1 MHTGP
6 KSEFERQLLDSTTP
20 EARAFSYTNGL
31 GFRKSS
37 TRPDTNRGRP
47 KFLGIVGDFH
57 DATQAVVDQI
67 AVKYKS
73 HIDLKETIANS
84 PPGFKDEDIEA
95 CLKEWGPGNWTNGRD
110 GTPFVTSIDT
120 KDGNYPNHLRY
131 GNKND
136 RNLIKMLVYCWIIFR
151 AYKKMELKPAP
162 NTTNATSQ
170 AQAGRKDETSER
182 PRSLAHLCVK
192 LTTVGFAIFGFAMFV
207 FAILVIFV

>member
-1 MHTGP
+1 M
-6 KSEFERQLLDSTTP
+6 
-20 EARAFSYTNGL
+20 
-31 GFRKSS
+31 GFRRSS

-73 HIDLKETIANS
+73 HIDLKETVSGEFAKTSDLLADNERKIANS

-95 CLKEWGPGNWTNGRD
+95 CLKEWGPGIWTNGRD

-136 RNLIKMLVYCWIIFR
+136 RNL
-151 AYKKMELKPAP
+151 
-162 NTTNATSQ
+162 
-170 AQAGRKDETSER
+170 
-182 PRSLAHLCVK
+182 
-192 LTTVGFAIFGFAMFV
+192 
-207 FAILVIFV
+207 LVIDEPEASSADISSTELRCWSIAGLSSVHIRRWS

>member
-67 AVKYKS
+67 AIKYKS
-73 HIDLKETIANS
+73 HIDLKETVSGEFAKTSDLLADNERKIANS

-95 CLKEWGPGNWTNGRD
+95 CLKEWGPGIWTNGRD

-136 RNLIKMLVYCWIIFR
+136 RNL
-151 AYKKMELKPAP
+151 
-162 NTTNATSQ
+162 
-170 AQAGRKDETSER
+170 
-182 PRSLAHLCVK
+182 
-192 LTTVGFAIFGFAMFV
+192 
-207 FAILVIFV
+207 LVIDEPEASSADISSTELRCWSIAGLSSVHIRRWS